1 MHRFRPSLQQQQQQP
16 ASLQLS
22 SGLGSLGLQPQSASQ
37 PSSFLDMEDDDF
49 GDFAMPST
57 TATLAPLQ
65 SSFVSLPPSPGLSL
79 AQAPVKTA
87 AATPKIFSS
96 TFWKSLLRSL

>member
-57 TATLAPLQ
+57 TAILAPVQFSTTATLAPR
-65 SSFVSLPPSPGLSL
+65 G
-79 AQAPVKTA
+79 
-87 AATPKIFSS
+87 IFSH
-96 TFWKSLLRSL
+96 